1 MVQQL
6 QLEELFKQFQ
16 CSHNACERERVFT
29 QIVRHLQPI
38 LFIKF
43 KSLGTVEEDLKDL
56 MQEIMIRIYLALP
69 TFDFNMGIPFEH
81 YLNCIVYSMKKDFWR
96 RKYTELHKQ
105 DTFINEYIVIYQSN
119 HFAKKTEEAYLKQEQ
134 REQLE
139 RSLSRLSKL
148 ERRVAKLMLLDYS
161 PIEIAKALGVKDKVV
176 YNTIQ
181 RCKMKMKD
189 YLTKYYD
196 STQ

>member
-29 QIVRHLQPI
+29 QIVCHLQPI

-96 RKYTELHKQ
+96 KKYTELHKQ
-105 DTFINEYIVIYQSN
+105 DTFINEYIVTYQSN
-119 HFAKKTEEAYLKQEQ
+119 HFAKKTEKAYLRQEQ

-139 RSLSRLSKL
+139 RSLGRLSKL
-148 ERRVAKLMLLDYS
+148 ESRVAKLMLLDYS

-196 STQ
+196 SMQ